1 MSYTTDEVVARIER
15 LSITRLETWVAED
28 CVRPETADGD
38 PTFTE
43 TDLARLRLL
52 CTLRDDFEVNEAA
65 LPLVLSLLDQLH
77 GVRRVLRH
85 LTEAVERQPKAVRD
99 EIARIFSETGGR

>member
-1 MSYTTDEVVARIER
+1 MSYTSDEVVARIER

-28 CVRPETADGD
+28 CVRPETAEGD

-43 TDLARLRLL
+43 ADLARLRLL
-52 CTLRDDFEVNEAA
+52 CTLRDDFEVNEEA
-65 LPLVLSLLDQLH
+65 LPLVLSLIDQLH

-85 LTEAVERQPKAVRD
+85 LTEAVEQQPRAVRE
-99 EIARIFSETGGR
+99 EIARIFRETGGR